1 MSWQRQFDGAA
12 ERLAARHA
20 DKVNQAM
27 IAGIDLPKIVRE
39 WIASQPS
46 TNTTRQQAAVWVH
59 HHVIPDTKPL
69 EQALRNIYRDGYA
82 LGKAFAATAYART
95 KLSIKKAAPTG
106 DELRAAYETDWNEW
120 QPGSEAQAAFT
131 EASGALQQR
140 FNEAAI
146 SEKTKIWSNS
156 MDRLGIVMA
165 DTARAGL
172 GVATTTQAI
181 LEAQIG
187 WGFSDALTDPYK
199 AMRIARTEIN
209 RAQSLATVETYKE
222 YGLEKIE
229 WLASEG
235 ECEICSD
242 NMDVGPV
249 EIGYEFDSINEAIT
263 EPPAHPNCLCTL
275 MPALD
280 DTLAEEQPQV
290 DQSEEEAALEEEAAS
305 DVEAA
310 DLSPVD
316 VELPEAEQPDVS
328 GSVIDHEP
336 ATAPTNERPSL
347 AEILRDRQSV
357 EDAELQM
364 RLAQYSMP
372 KEMQGSQWT
381 LNALQEKLGIGGAP
395 ELVEDASQLQGEVI
409 YRGITEEKER
419 TDTDGWTWTKT
430 SDRIGAFKRNERAWI
445 GRGMYSDGD
454 YFSNIRDT
462 AVRYSNDQDIVTAA
476 FKTDARILEAS
487 STRELEQLGQ
497 QAWDEIRAELAIQIS
512 KELGRAVEDINPD
525 YINEAMSKLGLGSRY
540 GLTNN
545 GAIFMVKGYDAIR
558 VFPDM
563 NTGNQAERYVIVL
576 NRAALQ
582 VVK

>member
-12 ERLAARHA
+12 ERLAAKHA

-290 DQSEEEAALEEEAAS
+290 DQGEEDAALEEEAAS

-336 ATAPTNERPSL
+336 ATATNIDDFKPSVYEKL
-347 AEILRDRQSV
+347 QALIPENIINDR
-357 EDAELQM
+357 EL
-364 RLAQYSMP
+364 
-372 KEMQGSQWT
+372 K
-381 LNALQEKLGIGGAP
+381 NALDSYTGFGYSRLNGYLRGTTETLDAADLRNIDKIQTALKSQTITEAATFSRGQYDFNGFKFARNDEGGMSFMRSATTEEHAVTGEWVSSFDLKSLEGQTWKSDGFLSTATNVGTDRTAP
-395 ELVEDASQLQGEVI
+395 SVFDRTPIQIHVLAPAGTQGMVVGEV
-409 YRGITEEKER
+409 EKEFLMPHGS
-419 TDTDGWTWTKT
+419 TFEIVKT
-430 SDRIGAFKRNERAWI
+430 EQK
-445 GRGMYSDGD
+445 GD
-454 YFSNIRDT
+454 FAHIWMK
-462 AVRYSNDQDIVTAA
+462 VI
-476 FKTDARILEAS
+476 
-487 STRELEQLGQ
+487 EQ
-497 QAWDEIRAELAIQIS
+497 
-512 KELGRAVEDINPD
+512 
-525 YINEAMSKLGLGSRY
+525 
-540 GLTNN
+540 
-545 GAIFMVKGYDAIR
+545 
-558 VFPDM
+558 
-563 NTGNQAERYVIVL
+563 
-576 NRAALQ
+576 
-582 VVK
+582 